1 MKSPAIC
8 RSYIPHSCRSL
19 RPIFLMHRCW
29 SPAQRPSDTLVTSF
43 SGSFK
48 MQGFTGMR
56 VANMDYVYVLCKYRL
71 GWRKGPYPFNVN
83 KLSGNK
89 SSLVISSVSLPRAD
103 SQIQDVLVEHDAL
116 PPVPPHRL
124 PASSA
129 ASLGVRG

>member
-1 MKSPAIC
+1 
-8 RSYIPHSCRSL
+8 
-19 RPIFLMHRCW
+19 MHRCCL
-29 SPAQRPSDTLVTSF
+29 PAQRPSDTLVTSF
-43 SGSFK
+43 SGAFK

-56 VANMDYVYVLCKYRL
+56 VANMDYVYALCKYRL
-71 GWRKGPYPFNVN
+71 GWREGPYPFNVN
-83 KLSGNK
+83 KPSGNK